1 MSHIDEQIDLLLNA
15 CEKGNTDIIK
25 TLLNTIQDKSIFS
38 NSQLKRGSPVE
49 VAIRFHN
56 NIIVNL
62 LLVDSRIDTQEVF
75 YWACYY
81 GDQTVV
87 QSLLNTNIPKNFGL
101 RTAAKENHTEIV
113 KLILSVDVNPNV
125 YNDSPLYWACYNNN
139 LEMVFVLMCDIR
151 VDTSFQNNFPIHIA
165 SSKGFIEIV
174 RLLLTDTR
182 VDPSGFSTIYWAY
195 AYRHFDIVK
204 LMLTYIDMSKISD
217 PWIIDIAKKI
227 IFGSCNQT
235 MKNIILVF
243 YHTLST
249 YRKFFKTKCSF
260 MDNFQ

>member
-87 QSLLNTNIPKNFGL
+87 QSLLNTNIPKN
-101 RTAAKENHTEIV
+101 I
-113 KLILSVDVNPNV
+113 
-125 YNDSPLYWACYNNN
+125 
-139 LEMVFVLMCDIR
+139 
-151 VDTSFQNNFPIHIA
+151 
-165 SSKGFIEIV
+165 
-174 RLLLTDTR
+174 
-182 VDPSGFSTIYWAY
+182 
-195 AYRHFDIVK
+195 
-204 LMLTYIDMSKISD
+204 
-217 PWIIDIAKKI
+217 I